1 MLLVLFPDGDS
12 IARSNDVE
20 TAYRRVND
28 YQIDY
33 ATNALKR
40 IDAKS
45 HKPRLRCRVLMKS
58 FIGS

>member
-12 IARSNDVE
+12 ITRSNDVE

-40 IDAKS
+40 IDAKIQAER
-45 HKPRLRCRVLMKS
+45 K
-58 FIGS
+58 GD

>member
-12 IARSNDVE
+12 ITRSNDVE
-20 TAYRRVND
+20 TAYRRFND

-40 IDAKS
+40 IDAKIQAER
-45 HKPRLRCRVLMKS
+45 K
-58 FIGS
+58 GD